1 MNNFNPYSD
10 DLTQMVQFAVQN
22 NILKKESLLYK
33 FMQDTVTQL
42 NFMHNPSKKEG
53 NNSQPKGMRWDALT
67 IKFAVALAVKCKI
80 KGFEVVR
87 KWLPWPSW
95 RIVQGYRQ
103 ADKDVTPIDMNNCRL
118 KTLCH
123 LVTVLRTV
131 GLVRP
136 HGSICRKYSGFSK
149 ILYGF
154 TASLFIFN
162 FSPRD
167 NNL

>member
-1 MNNFNPYSD
+1 MNNFNPCSD

-42 NFMHNPSKKEG
+42 ILMHNPSKKEG
-53 NNSQPKGMRWDALT
+53 NNAQPKGMRWDALT

-103 ADKDVTPIDMNNCRL
+103 ADRDVPEASYCLSVFKKQLHESTIKL
-118 KTLCH
+118 LCES
-123 LVTVLRTV
+123 T
-131 GLVRP
+131 
-136 HGSICRKYSGFSK
+136 IQSGVFK
-149 ILYGF
+149 
-154 TASLFIFN
+154 FI
-162 FSPRD
+162 
-167 NNL
+167 

>member
-22 NILKKESLLYK
+22 NILKKGSLLYK

-42 NFMHNPSKKEG
+42 NLMHNPSNKEG
-53 NNSQPKGMRWDALT
+53 NNAQPKGMRWDALT
-67 IKFAVALAVKCKI
+67 IKFVVALAVKCKI
-80 KGFEVVR
+80 KGFEVVG

-103 ADKDVTPIDMNNCRL
+103 ADRDVTPIDMNNCRL

-131 GLVRP
+131 GLVRA
-136 HGSICRKYSGFSK
+136 HGSICRKYSAFSM